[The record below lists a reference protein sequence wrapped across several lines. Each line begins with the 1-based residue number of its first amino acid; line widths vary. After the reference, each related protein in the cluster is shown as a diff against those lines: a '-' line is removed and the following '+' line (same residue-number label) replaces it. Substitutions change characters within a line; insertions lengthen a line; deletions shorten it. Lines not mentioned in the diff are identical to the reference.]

1 MKVLIDMFAGHI
13 LVRLLFHRRFDE
25 SPGNLR
31 ETSLVHL
38 LPQFL

>member
-13 LVRLLFHRRFDE
+13 LVRLGCSIVVLM
-25 SPGNLR
+25 NLQAIY
-31 ETSLVHL
+31 HL